1 MRQVIEEFLDN
12 AKKSKFKSR
21 IKSKTEK
28 FEKEFKRKPE
38 LIDIEKFN
46 QEINDEFSFEN
57 WILNKSKTAY
67 QVQLTTHPS
76 RFSHP
81 NALASGINFAGLK
94 QSDGYLTSN
103 NHNYEFDLVGT
114 AEQIPLMDFLNLIYQ
129 EKKILNHLKIET
141 EESKEV
147 FDTKNIGYKNI
158 FKGFLSVINDSKT
171 QSTNT
176 LVKQVY
182 FYIGD
187 KKYHN
192 LSILTNS
199 FIASEL
205 NNKVREIK
213 FSDQTKEL
221 KKLRKNNQFSLQ
233 KIEDLLNLFKI
244 SYGGS
249 NAQNISSINAKN
261 AGKFYLLSSLP
272 PIIEKREIRLPK
284 TDFFHQSLNKYHF
297 KFHFEQLEKFIQDKR
312 NNKPIR
318 DSITNIVGDI
328 TDDVIEII
336 YKIRDLDSGWSE
348 QENYK
353 NLPKNQKILLDN
365 HYLETRA
372 SSQES
377 IDDFIEDLAR
387 WILACYQ
394 KFYPKT
400 AKDFGDDEL
409 MGFER
414 RINLSSD
421 IKKSLNQIKGVL

>member
-1 MRQVIEEFLDN
+1 M
-12 AKKSKFKSR
+12 
-21 IKSKTEK
+21 
-28 FEKEFKRKPE
+28 
-38 LIDIEKFN
+38 
-46 QEINDEFSFEN
+46 
-57 WILNKSKTAY
+57 
-67 QVQLTTHPS
+67 
-76 RFSHP
+76 
-81 NALASGINFAGLK
+81 
-94 QSDGYLTSN
+94 
-103 NHNYEFDLVGT
+103 
-114 AEQIPLMDFLNLIYQ
+114 
-129 EKKILNHLKIET
+129 
-141 EESKEV
+141 
-147 FDTKNIGYKNI
+147 
-158 FKGFLSVINDSKT
+158 
-171 QSTNT
+171 
-176 LVKQVY
+176 
-182 FYIGD
+182 
-187 KKYHN
+187 
-192 LSILTNS
+192 
-199 FIASEL
+199 
-205 NNKVREIK
+205 
-213 FSDQTKEL
+213 
-221 KKLRKNNQFSLQ
+221 Q

-261 AGKFYLLSSLP
+261 AGKFYLLPSLP

-284 TDFFHQSLNKYHF
+284 TDFFHQSLNKYRF

-328 TDDVIEII
+328 ADDVIEII
-336 YKIRDLDSGWSE
+336 YKIRDFDSGWSE

-365 HYLETRA
+365 HYLDARA

>member
-1 MRQVIEEFLDN
+1 MRQVIEEFLSDRRDL
-12 AKKSKFKSR
+12 R
-21 IKSKTEK
+21 IKAKTK
-28 FEKEFKRKPE
+28 DFIKKENRNP
-38 LIDIEKFN
+38 DAIEI
-46 QEINDEFSFEN
+46 QEIINNAQNEFSFDN
-57 WILNKSKTAY
+57 WIVSKSKNAY
-67 QVQLTTHPS
+67 QIKISTHPS
-76 RFSHP
+76 KFSHP
-81 NALASGINFAGLK
+81 DAKTSNIYFYGTQKNDGFLRSGNINSGFDVFGNAAQMDIFKFLDLCYADKTILDHIKN
-94 QSDGYLTSN
+94 QSD
-103 NHNYEFDLVGT
+103 EF
-114 AEQIPLMDFLNLIYQ
+114 
-129 EKKILNHLKIET
+129 
-141 EESKEV
+141 KEV
-147 FDTKNIGYKNI
+147 FNIENIGFEKI
-158 FKGFLSVINDSKT
+158 RDDFLLVIEISKSQYT
-171 QSTNT
+171 SNK
-176 LVKQVY
+176 VKQIY
-182 FYIGD
+182 FPID
-187 KKYHN
+187 KNEYHN

-261 AGKFYLLSSLP
+261 AGKFYLLPSLP

-284 TDFFHQSLNKYHF
+284 TDFFHQSLNKYRF
-297 KFHFEQLEKFIQDKR
+297 KFHFEQLEKLIQDKR

-336 YKIRDLDSGWSE
+336 YKIRDFSDGWSE

-353 NLPKNQKILLDN
+353 NLPRNQKILLDN
-365 HYLETRA
+365 HYLDARA
-372 SSQES
+372 SNQES

>member
-1 MRQVIEEFLDN
+1 MRQVIEEFLSDRRDL
-12 AKKSKFKSR
+12 R
-21 IKSKTEK
+21 IKAKTK
-28 FEKEFKRKPE
+28 DFIKKENRNPDE
-38 LIDIEKFN
+38 IEI
-46 QEINDEFSFEN
+46 QEIINNAQNEFSFEN
-57 WILNKSKTAY
+57 WIVSKSKNSY
-67 QVQLTTHPS
+67 QIKISTHPS
-76 RFSHP
+76 KFSHP
-81 NALASGINFAGLK
+81 DAKTSNIYFSGTQKNDGFLRSGNINSGFDVFGNAAQMDIFKFLDLCYADKTILDHIKN
-94 QSDGYLTSN
+94 QSD
-103 NHNYEFDLVGT
+103 EF
-114 AEQIPLMDFLNLIYQ
+114 
-129 EKKILNHLKIET
+129 
-141 EESKEV
+141 KEV
-147 FDTKNIGYKNI
+147 FNIENIGFEKI
-158 FKGFLSVINDSKT
+158 RDDFLLVIEISKSQYT
-171 QSTNT
+171 SNK
-176 LVKQVY
+176 VKQIY
-182 FYIGD
+182 FPID
-187 KKYHN
+187 KNEYHN

-205 NNKVREIK
+205 NHKVREIK

-261 AGKFYLLSSLP
+261 AGKFYLLPSLP
-272 PIIEKREIRLPK
+272 PIIEKRESRLPK
-284 TDFFHQSLNKYHF
+284 TDFFHQSLNKYRF

-312 NNKPIR
+312 NNKPIS

-328 TDDVIEII
+328 ADDVIEII
-336 YKIRDLDSGWSE
+336 YKIRDFDSGWSE

-387 WILACYQ
+387 WILVCYQ

>member
-1 MRQVIEEFLDN
+1 MRQVIEEFLSDRRDL
-12 AKKSKFKSR
+12 R
-21 IKSKTEK
+21 IKAKTK
-28 FEKEFKRKPE
+28 DFIKKENRNP
-38 LIDIEKFN
+38 DAIEI
-46 QEINDEFSFEN
+46 QEIINNAQNEFSFDN
-57 WILNKSKTAY
+57 WIVSKSKNAY
-67 QVQLTTHPS
+67 QIKISTHPS
-76 RFSHP
+76 KFSHP
-81 NALASGINFAGLK
+81 DAKTSNIYFYGTQKNDGFLRSGNINSGFDVFGNAAQMDIFKFLDLCYADKTILDHIKN
-94 QSDGYLTSN
+94 QSD
-103 NHNYEFDLVGT
+103 EF
-114 AEQIPLMDFLNLIYQ
+114 
-129 EKKILNHLKIET
+129 
-141 EESKEV
+141 KEV
-147 FDTKNIGYKNI
+147 FNIENIGFEKI
-158 FKGFLSVINDSKT
+158 RDDFLLVIEISKSQYT
-171 QSTNT
+171 SNK
-176 LVKQVY
+176 VKQIY
-182 FYIGD
+182 FPID
-187 KKYHN
+187 KNEYHN

-261 AGKFYLLSSLP
+261 AGKFYLLPSLP

-284 TDFFHQSLNKYHF
+284 TDFFHQSLNKYRF
-297 KFHFEQLEKFIQDKR
+297 KFHFEQLEKLIQDKR

-328 TDDVIEII
+328 ADDVIEII

-372 SSQES
+372 SNQES